1 MTLDTRIPL
10 GVEQVDIANPLAL
23 LIQTRQNTQDRAT
36 AAQDRER
43 EIARQSAQDQ
53 QRNTEFTQNSQ
64 LNAAKIEEFKNNK
77 ATQQYIQDTLTV
89 KNLLDSGNARDAA
102 LVVQGMQERFK
113 GTDYA
118 KGLDQDFSNIVA
130 GNLDPVLSGIN
141 AEVQAFQEM
150 QNLTSGRAAAQD
162 PAAVREYEYMQTL
175 TPEQR
180 QQFLLAKR
188 ANPAINLGDRAVITD
203 PTNPAAAPIAEF
215 QRGVSPDAQPELR
228 GQQTAAVQE
237 AEIAAIAP
245 RAMEERAVERQLQQG
260 QRIGAIES
268 KQEQTQLLTDL
279 IDQAKDL
286 SGFWTT
292 GFVGGAASR
301 IEGTPAYN
309 LSRTL
314 DTLKAT
320 AGFDTLQQMRDNSPT
335 GGALGQVTERELSLL
350 QATWGSVEQAQ
361 SQSQFERALERFDRQ
376 VQNSWDRVN
385 RAYERDYG
393 QPYFEGQRPAAQ
405 SGAQPSQDIFNQ
417 ADAIINGL

>member
-1 MTLDTRIPL
+1 MLDTRIPL
-10 GVEQVDIANPLAL
+10 GVQQVDIASPLAN
-23 LIQTRQNTQDRAT
+23 LIQTRQVSQDRAT

-43 EIARQSAQDQ
+43 EIARQSTQDQ
-53 QRNTEFTQNSQ
+53 QRNTEFNQNSQ
-64 LNAAKIEEFKNNK
+64 LNAAKIEEFRSNK
-77 ATQQYIQDTLTV
+77 ATQQYMQDTLTV
-89 KNLLDSGNARDAA
+89 KNLLESNNPQDAA

-118 KGLDQDFSNIVA
+118 QGLDVDYQNIVN
-130 GNLDPVLSGIN
+130 GNLEPVISGIN
-141 AEVQAFQEM
+141 SEVKAFQEM
-150 QNLTSGRAAAQD
+150 QRLSSGRAPAED
-162 PAAVREYEYMQTL
+162 PAAVREFQFMESL
-175 TPEQR
+175 TPEQKE
-180 QQFLLAKR
+180 QYLTMKR
-188 ANPAINLGDRAVITD
+188 ANPAINLGDRSVVANPVD
-203 PTNPAAAPIAEF
+203 PAAAPLAEF

-245 RAMEERAVERQLQQG
+245 RADEERRVERQAQQG
-260 QRIGAIES
+260 ERIGAIES
-268 KQEQTQLLTDL
+268 KAEQTQLLSEL
-279 IDQAKDL
+279 LDQAKDL

-320 AGFDTLQQMRDNSPT
+320 AGFDALQQMRDNSPT
-335 GGALGQVTERELSLL
+335 GGALGQVTERELALL

-361 SQSQFERALERFDRQ
+361 SQAQFERALERFDRQ

-385 RAYERDYG
+385 RAYQRDYG
-393 QPYFEGQRPAAQ
+393 APYFEDGAQAPAAQ
-405 SGAQPSQDIFNQ
+405 QDTTPATGSSPVIEV
-417 ADAIINGL
+417 DW

>member
-1 MTLDTRIPL
+1 MALDTRIPL

-36 AAQDRER
+36 AAQDRQR
-43 EIARQSAQDQ
+43 EIARQSQQDQ

-188 ANPAINLGDRAVITD
+188 ANPAINLGDRAVIAD

-215 QRGVSPDAQPELR
+215 QRGVSPDAQPALR
-228 GQQTAAVQE
+228 GEQTAAVQQ

-245 RAMEERAVERQLQQG
+245 RAAEERAVERQLQQG

-301 IEGTPAYN
+301 IEGTPAFN

-314 DTLKAT
+314 DTLKAA

-361 SQSQFERALERFDRQ
+361 SQAQFERALERFDRQ

-393 QPYFEGQRPAAQ
+393 QPYFEGQPPATQ
-405 SGAQPSQDIFNQ
+405 GAQPSQDIFNQ
-417 ADAIINGL
+417 ADAILNGL